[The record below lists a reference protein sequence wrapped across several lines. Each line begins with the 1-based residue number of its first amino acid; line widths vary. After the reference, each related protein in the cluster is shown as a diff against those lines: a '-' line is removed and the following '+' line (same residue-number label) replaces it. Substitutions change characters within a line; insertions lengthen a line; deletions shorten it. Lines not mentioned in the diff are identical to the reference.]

1 MPTRQRNC
9 REIVETWRQFF
20 FADGDEQHGLR
31 SLVFNMQFVRRKLT
45 DLHSISDSKNALAHL
60 LGQKFRPVISGGHE
74 RFVEML
80 GKEGTLASLD
90 GDVVITPSGAMF
102 YYHFLPEENALIV
115 GGAWDEKDGTSAWED
130 YLQTVSKAIPQAK
143 SQDLPVVSPY
153 FEFLREDS
161 EPLQVGPWERKAA
174 ACLRSP
180 GVRQLLKVVS
190 ERGVVSLPEAAQGRS
205 VFEVGEDVK
214 TMADMNIINCEF
226 EVFCKETGQK
236 VSRVSSLA
244 ALDEAAKR
252 GFRCFHCGK
261 AISDEQIVQ
270 SLSVC
275 PQGAVLARHNMW
287 LAYTV
292 GAALLDCGVN
302 AEHILFRS
310 EDNNNS
316 CEVFADYKGSL
327 LMFSI
332 SEQGLDANSVFRI
345 ITRSRFFHPD
355 CTFAITSGA
364 VSAEAYKVIEAEGER
379 MFIVNDIDALQE
391 TINSVSNR
399 ACRSVIGD
407 FLAGID
413 NMTSVNI
420 GRIVGEYFLG
430 VPEVKAPSAAVEVET
445 SSQVVA
451 DAVAQTVE
459 SEVATTQEPVTQVT
473 EPEVAEAV
481 ESVAVAAEEPVA
493 EATEPEAVAAE
504 EPVAE
509 ATEPEAVATEEP
521 VAEATEPEAVATEEP
536 VAEATEPEVVA
547 TVEPAAEATE
557 PEVAA
562 TEEPAAEVVEP
573 EVTATVEP
581 VAEVVEPE
589 VVATEEPAAEVTE
602 PEAVATEQAEVQEIE
617 AELEEKKDED
627 KLPEL
632 EVPQLEVE
640 VSPAS
645 EEITPDQPAFLSA
658 GSESLNGIVSQLLEQ
673 LLENNDP
680 DSLEANLN
688 AISDLGTSSA
698 MIVADDGMP
707 FLGTMETFSDPD
719 SAAAF
724 QPEFISAVNSIADEV
739 ALGSVQRAFIAGES
753 GCLDLYPTADGLTL
767 AVHTIETGSLKYGGR
782 LVEGDTLK
790 KSLVGLTV
798 IDSFFDAVIVMD
810 DVVVEST
817 TQDCDDIAMAAA
829 RMYGA
834 AASYL
839 SELSAGK
846 CSALVVD
853 TDNQMLAI
861 YPLKDESVIVCI
873 LDKGAA
879 ESVWRRDIPGKL
891 ERVQEAL
898 EL

>member
-1 MPTRQRNC
+1 MPGGRRSQGA
-9 REIVETWRQFF
+9 IF

-45 DLHSISDSKNALAHL
+45 DLHSISDSKNALADL

-80 GKEGTLASLD
+80 GKEGTSASLD
-90 GDVVITPSGAMF
+90 GDVVITPAGAMF
-102 YYHFLPEENALIV
+102 YYHFLSEENALVV
-115 GGAWDEKDGTSAWED
+115 GGAWDEKDGTSAWEE
-130 YLQTVSKAIPQAK
+130 YLELVNKAVPQAK
-143 SQDLPVVSPY
+143 IQELPVVSPY

-161 EPLQVGPWERKAA
+161 EPLQVGSWERKAA

-180 GVRQLLKVVS
+180 GVRQLLKIVS

-275 PQGAVLARHNMW
+275 PQGAVLARRNMW

-292 GAALLDCGVN
+292 GAALLDCGVSS
-302 AEHILFRS
+302 EHILFRS
-310 EDNNNS
+310 EDNNSS

-355 CTFAITSGA
+355 CTFAVTSGA

-379 MFIVNDIDALQE
+379 MFIVSDIDTLQE
-391 TINSVSNR
+391 TINSVSDR
-399 ACRSVIGD
+399 ACRSVVGD
-407 FLAGID
+407 FLAGIGA
-413 NMTSVNI
+413 MTSVNV

-430 VPEVKAPSAAVEVET
+430 TPEVKVPSAAVEAAVET
-445 SSQVVA
+445 LASAVSSTVS
-451 DAVAQTVE
+451 AVGSALKDIE
-459 SEVATTQEPVTQVT
+459 SEVAAATEEPI
-473 EPEVAEAV
+473 AEAV
-481 ESVAVAAEEPVA
+481 EPQTVAAEEPVA
-493 EATEPEAVAAE
+493 EV
-504 EPVAE
+504 
-509 ATEPEAVATEEP
+509 
-521 VAEATEPEAVATEEP
+521 
-536 VAEATEPEVVA
+536 
-547 TVEPAAEATE
+547 VEPAA
-557 PEVAA
+557 VAA
-562 TEEPAAEVVEP
+562 EEPAAEVVEP
-573 EVTATVEP
+573 EAIAAEEPVAETAEP
-581 VAEVVEPE
+581 EAVAEVVEPE
-589 VVATEEPAAEVTE
+589 AITAEEPVAEVAE
-602 PEAVATEQAEVQEIE
+602 PEAVAVEEPVAEAIEPEIAATEQAEVSEIE
-617 AELEEKKDED
+617 TELEEKKE
-627 KLPEL
+627 KVELPEL
-632 EVPQLEVE
+632 EVAQSEVE
-640 VSPAS
+640 VSPVS

-658 GSESLNGIVSQLLEQ
+658 GSESLSGIVNRLLEQ

-707 FLGTMETFSDPD
+707 FLGAMETFSDPD

-724 QPEFISAVNSIADEV
+724 QPEFVNTINSIADEV
-739 ALGSVQRAFIAGES
+739 SLGTVQRAFIAGEA
-753 GCLDLYPTADGLTL
+753 GCLDLYPTADNLTL
-767 AVHTIETGSLKYGGR
+767 AVHTTETGSLKYGGR

-817 TQDCDDIAMAAA
+817 TQDCDDMAMAAA
-829 RMYGA
+829 RMYS
-834 AASYL
+834 AASNYL
-839 SELSAGK
+839 SELSVGK

-853 TDNQMLAI
+853 TDIQMLAV

>member
-1 MPTRQRNC
+1 
-9 REIVETWRQFF
+9 
-20 FADGDEQHGLR
+20 
-31 SLVFNMQFVRRKLT
+31 MQFVRRKLT
-45 DLHSISDSKNALAHL
+45 DLRSISDSKNALADL

-90 GDVVITPSGAMF
+90 GDVVITPAGAMF
-102 YYHFLPEENALIV
+102 YYHFLPEENALVV
-115 GGAWDEKDGTSAWED
+115 GGAWDESNGTSAWEE
-130 YLQTVSKAIPQAK
+130 YLKVVNKAAPQAK
-143 SQDLPVVSPY
+143 SQELPIVSPY

-174 ACLRSP
+174 ACLRNP
-180 GVRQLLKVVS
+180 GVRQLLKIVS

-275 PQGAVLARHNMW
+275 PQGAVLARRNMW

-292 GAALLDCGVN
+292 GAALLDCGVSS
-302 AEHILFRS
+302 EHILFRS

-379 MFIVNDIDALQE
+379 MFIVNNIDALQE
-391 TINSVSNR
+391 TINSVSDR
-399 ACRSVIGD
+399 ACRSVVSD

-413 NMTSVNI
+413 AMTSVNV
-420 GRIVGEYFLG
+420 GRIIGEYFLG
-430 VPEVKAPSAAVEVET
+430 VPEVKVPSAALEAVVET
-445 SSQVVA
+445 FASAVSS
-451 DAVAQTVE
+451 AVSAAESALKDVE
-459 SEVATTQEPVTQVT
+459 SEVVVTKEPIAEAIEQPEAVVAE
-473 EPEVAEAV
+473 EPTAEAV
-481 ESVAVAAEEPVA
+481 EPEAAATEEPAAETVEQ
-493 EATEPEAVAAE
+493 PEAVAAE
-504 EPVAE
+504 KPAAE
-509 ATEPEAVATEEP
+509 VIEQPEAVATEEP
-521 VAEATEPEAVATEEP
+521 VAKTVEQLEAIAAEES
-536 VAEATEPEVVA
+536 VAETIEQ
-547 TVEPAAEATE
+547 
-557 PEVAA
+557 
-562 TEEPAAEVVEP
+562 
-573 EVTATVEP
+573 
-581 VAEVVEPE
+581 PE
-589 VVATEEPAAEVTE
+589 VVATEKPTAETAEQPEAVAAEEPAAEAIEQHEAIVAEETAAE
-602 PEAVATEQAEVQEIE
+602 TIEQPEIVATEQTEIPEIE
-617 AELEEKKDED
+617 TELEENKEKIE
-627 KLPEL
+627 LPEL
-632 EVPQLEVE
+632 EVPQPEAE
-640 VSPAS
+640 ISPAS

-658 GSESLNGIVSQLLEQ
+658 GSESLSGIISRLLEQ

-680 DSLEANLN
+680 DSLEADIN

-707 FLGTMETFSDPD
+707 FLGAMETFSDPD

-724 QPEFISAVNSIADEV
+724 QPEFINNINSIADE
-739 ALGSVQRAFIAGES
+739 ASLGTVQRTFIAGES
-753 GCLDLYPTADGLTL
+753 GCLDLYPTADNLTL

-798 IDSFFDAVIVMD
+798 IDSFFDAVIVME

-817 TQDCDDIAMAAA
+817 TQDCDDMAMAAA
-829 RMYGA
+829 RMYS
-834 AASYL
+834 AASDYL

-853 TDNQMLAI
+853 TDIQMLAV

>member
-1 MPTRQRNC
+1 
-9 REIVETWRQFF
+9 
-20 FADGDEQHGLR
+20 
-31 SLVFNMQFVRRKLT
+31 MQFVRRKLT
-45 DLHSISDSKNALAHL
+45 DLHNISDSKNALANL
-60 LGQKFRPVISGGHE
+60 LSQKFRPVISGGHE

-80 GKEGTLASLD
+80 GKEGTLASLS
-90 GDVVITPSGAMF
+90 GDVVVTPSGAMF
-102 YYHFLPEENALIV
+102 YYHFLPQEKALLV
-115 GGAWDEKDGTSAWED
+115 GGAWEEKSGASSWEE
-130 YLQTVSKAIPQAK
+130 YLNIVNKAIPQAK
-143 SQDLPVVSPY
+143 SQVVPVVSPY

-161 EPLQVGPWERKAA
+161 EPLQVGDWERKAA

-180 GVRQLLKVVS
+180 GVRQLLQIVS

-214 TMADMNIINCEF
+214 VMADMNIINCEF

-275 PQGAVLARHNMW
+275 PQGAILARRNMW

-292 GAALLDCGVN
+292 GAALLDCGVSS
-302 AEHILFRS
+302 EHILFRS
-310 EDNNNS
+310 EDHNNS

-355 CTFAITSGA
+355 CTFAVTSGT

-379 MFIVNDIDALQE
+379 MFIVSDIDALQD
-391 TINSVSNR
+391 TINSVSDR
-399 ACRSVIGD
+399 ACRSVVSD

-413 NMTSVNI
+413 ALTSVSV

-430 VPEVKAPSAAVEVET
+430 A
-445 SSQVVA
+445 
-451 DAVAQTVE
+451 
-459 SEVATTQEPVTQVT
+459 
-473 EPEVAEAV
+473 
-481 ESVAVAAEEPVA
+481 
-493 EATEPEAVAAE
+493 
-504 EPVAE
+504 
-509 ATEPEAVATEEP
+509 
-521 VAEATEPEAVATEEP
+521 
-536 VAEATEPEVVA
+536 PEVVDS
-547 TVEPAAEATE
+547 VEPAAEAVE
-557 PEVAA
+557 PEAAAIQEPAAEAVEPEAVAIQ
-562 TEEPAAEVVEP
+562 EPAAEVVEP
-573 EVTATVEP
+573 EAATIQEPAAEAVEP
-581 VAEVVEPE
+581 EAVAIQEPAAEVVEPE
-589 VVATEEPAAEVTE
+589 AATIQEPAAEAVE
-602 PEAVATEQAEVQEIE
+602 PEAAAIQEPAAEAVEPEIE
-617 AELEEKKDED
+617 AKLEEEKDE
-627 KLPEL
+627 LQLSGL
-632 EVPQLEVE
+632 EVPHLEVE
-640 VSPAS
+640 VSPSS
-645 EEITPDQPAFLSA
+645 EEITPDLPAFLSA
-658 GSESLNGIVSQLLEQ
+658 GSESLSGIVSRLLEH
-673 LLENNDP
+673 LLESNDT
-680 DSLEANLN
+680 DSLDADLS
-688 AISDLGTSSA
+688 AVSDLGTSSA
-698 MIVADDGMP
+698 MIISDDGMP
-707 FLGTMETFSDPD
+707 FLGTLETFSDPD

-724 QPEFISAVNSIADEV
+724 QPEFINSINEIADE
-739 ALGSVQRAFIAGES
+739 ASLGTVQRAFIAGES
-753 GCLDLYPTADGLTL
+753 GCLDLYPTADNLTL
-767 AVHTIETGSLKYGGR
+767 AIHTTETGSLQYGGH
-782 LVEGDTLK
+782 LVEDDTLK

-798 IDSFFDAVIVMD
+798 IDSFFDAVIVME

-829 RMYGA
+829 RMYNA
-834 AASYL
+834 ATNYL
-839 SELSAGK
+839 SELSVGK

-853 TDNQMLAI
+853 TDSQMLAI

>member
-1 MPTRQRNC
+1 
-9 REIVETWRQFF
+9 
-20 FADGDEQHGLR
+20 
-31 SLVFNMQFVRRKLT
+31 MQFVRRKLT

-130 YLQTVSKAIPQAK
+130 YLQTINKAIPQAK

-161 EPLQVGPWERKAA
+161 ELLQVGSWERKAA

-214 TMADMNIINCEF
+214 NMADMNIINCEF

-236 VSRVSSLA
+236 ISRVSSLA

-413 NMTSVNI
+413 NMTSVNV

-430 VPEVKAPSAAVEVET
+430 VPEVKAPSVVAEVET

-451 DAVAQTVE
+451 DTAAQAVETK
-459 SEVATTQEPVTQVT
+459 VAATKEPTT
-473 EPEVAEAV
+473 EAV
-481 ESVAVAAEEPVA
+481 ESEAVAAEKPIVEATELAVVATEEPVA
-493 EATEPEAVAAE
+493 EATESEAIATE
-504 EPVAE
+504 EPVVEATESEAIATEEPIAE
-509 ATEPEAVATEEP
+509 AAEPEAVATEEP
-521 VAEATEPEAVATEEP
+521 VAEATESEAVAVEEPITEATEPEVVATEEP

-547 TVEPAAEATE
+547 TEEPVAEATE
-557 PEVAA
+557 PEIAA
-562 TEEPAAEVVEP
+562 TEEP
-573 EVTATVEP
+573 
-581 VAEVVEPE
+581 VAEAV
-589 VVATEEPAAEVTE
+589 E
-602 PEAVATEQAEVQEIE
+602 PEAVATEQSEVQEIE
-617 AELEEKKDED
+617 TELEEKKDED

-640 VSPAS
+640 VSPSS

-707 FLGTMETFSDPD
+707 FLGAMETFSDPD

-724 QPEFISAVNSIADEV
+724 QPEFINTVNNIADEV

-798 IDSFFDAVIVMD
+798 IDSFFDAVIVME

-829 RMYGA
+829 RMYSA
-834 AASYL
+834 ASSYL
-839 SELSAGK
+839 SELSVGK

-853 TDNQMLAI
+853 TDNQILAI

>member
-1 MPTRQRNC
+1 MPGGRRSQGA
-9 REIVETWRQFF
+9 IF

-45 DLHSISDSKNALAHL
+45 DLHSISDSKNALADL

-80 GKEGTLASLD
+80 GKEGTSASLD
-90 GDVVITPSGAMF
+90 GDVVITPAGAMF
-102 YYHFLPEENALIV
+102 YYHFLSEENALVV
-115 GGAWDEKDGTSAWED
+115 GGAWDEKDGTSAWEE
-130 YLQTVSKAIPQAK
+130 YLELVNKAVPQAK
-143 SQDLPVVSPY
+143 IQELPVVSPY

-161 EPLQVGPWERKAA
+161 EPLQVGSWERKAA

-180 GVRQLLKVVS
+180 GVRQLLKIVS

-275 PQGAVLARHNMW
+275 PQGAVLARRNMW

-292 GAALLDCGVN
+292 GAALLDCGVSS
-302 AEHILFRS
+302 EHILFRS
-310 EDNNNS
+310 EDNNSS

-355 CTFAITSGA
+355 CTFAVTSGA

-379 MFIVNDIDALQE
+379 MFIVSDIDTLQE
-391 TINSVSNR
+391 TINSVSDR
-399 ACRSVIGD
+399 ACRSVVGD

-413 NMTSVNI
+413 AMTSVNV

-430 VPEVKAPSAAVEVET
+430 TPEVKVPSAAVEAAVET
-445 SSQVVA
+445 LASAVSS
-451 DAVAQTVE
+451 AVSAVGSALKDIE
-459 SEVATTQEPVTQVT
+459 SEVAAATEEPI
-473 EPEVAEAV
+473 AEAV
-481 ESVAVAAEEPVA
+481 EPQTVAAEEPVA
-493 EATEPEAVAAE
+493 EV
-504 EPVAE
+504 
-509 ATEPEAVATEEP
+509 
-521 VAEATEPEAVATEEP
+521 
-536 VAEATEPEVVA
+536 
-547 TVEPAAEATE
+547 VEPAA
-557 PEVAA
+557 VAA
-562 TEEPAAEVVEP
+562 EEPAAEVVEP
-573 EVTATVEP
+573 EAIAAEEP
-581 VAEVVEPE
+581 VAEV
-589 VVATEEPAAEVTE
+589 AE
-602 PEAVATEQAEVQEIE
+602 PEAVAVEEPVAEASEPEIAATEQAEVSEIE
-617 AELEEKKDED
+617 TELEEKKEKV

-632 EVPQLEVE
+632 EVAQPEVE
-640 VSPAS
+640 VSPVS

-658 GSESLNGIVSQLLEQ
+658 GSESLSGIVNRLLEQ

-707 FLGTMETFSDPD
+707 FLGAMETFSDPD
-719 SAAAF
+719 SAAAY
-724 QPEFISAVNSIADEV
+724 QPEFVNTINSIADEV
-739 ALGSVQRAFIAGES
+739 SLGTVQRAFIAGEA
-753 GCLDLYPTADGLTL
+753 GCLDLYPTADNLTL
-767 AVHTIETGSLKYGGR
+767 AVHTTETGSLKYGGR

-817 TQDCDDIAMAAA
+817 TQDCDDMAMAAA
-829 RMYGA
+829 RMYS
-834 AASYL
+834 AASNYL
-839 SELSAGK
+839 SELSVGK

-853 TDNQMLAI
+853 TDIQMLAV

>member
-1 MPTRQRNC
+1 
-9 REIVETWRQFF
+9 
-20 FADGDEQHGLR
+20 
-31 SLVFNMQFVRRKLT
+31 MQFVRRKLT
-45 DLHSISDSKNALAHL
+45 DLHNISDSKNALANL
-60 LGQKFRPVISGGHE
+60 LSQKFRPVISGGHE

-80 GKEGTLASLD
+80 GKEGTLASLS
-90 GDVVITPSGAMF
+90 GDVVVTPSGAMF
-102 YYHFLPEENALIV
+102 YYHFLPQEKALLV
-115 GGAWDEKDGTSAWED
+115 GGAWEEKSGASSWEE
-130 YLQTVSKAIPQAK
+130 YLNIVNKAIPQAK
-143 SQDLPVVSPY
+143 SQVVPVVSPY

-161 EPLQVGPWERKAA
+161 EPLQVGDWERKAA

-180 GVRQLLKVVS
+180 GVRQLLQIVS

-214 TMADMNIINCEF
+214 VMADMNIINCEF

-275 PQGAVLARHNMW
+275 PQGAILARRNMW

-292 GAALLDCGVN
+292 GAALLDCGVSS
-302 AEHILFRS
+302 EHILFRS
-310 EDNNNS
+310 EDHNNS

-355 CTFAITSGA
+355 CTFAVTSGT

-379 MFIVNDIDALQE
+379 MFIVSDIDALQD
-391 TINSVSNR
+391 TINSVSDR
-399 ACRSVIGD
+399 ACRSVVSD

-413 NMTSVNI
+413 ALTSVSV

-430 VPEVKAPSAAVEVET
+430 A
-445 SSQVVA
+445 
-451 DAVAQTVE
+451 
-459 SEVATTQEPVTQVT
+459 
-473 EPEVAEAV
+473 
-481 ESVAVAAEEPVA
+481 
-493 EATEPEAVAAE
+493 
-504 EPVAE
+504 
-509 ATEPEAVATEEP
+509 
-521 VAEATEPEAVATEEP
+521 
-536 VAEATEPEVVA
+536 PEVVDS
-547 TVEPAAEATE
+547 VEPAAEAVE
-557 PEVAA
+557 PEAAAIQEPAAEAVEPEAVAIQ
-562 TEEPAAEVVEP
+562 EPAAEVVEP
-573 EVTATVEP
+573 EAATIQ
-581 VAEVVEPE
+581 
-589 VVATEEPAAEVTE
+589 EPAAEAVE
-602 PEAVATEQAEVQEIE
+602 PEAAAIQEPAAEAVEPEIE
-617 AELEEKKDED
+617 AKLEEEKDE
-627 KLPEL
+627 LQLSGL
-632 EVPQLEVE
+632 EVPHLEVE
-640 VSPAS
+640 VSPSS
-645 EEITPDQPAFLSA
+645 EEITPDLPAFLSA
-658 GSESLNGIVSQLLEQ
+658 GSESLSGIVSRLLEH
-673 LLENNDP
+673 LLESNDT
-680 DSLEANLN
+680 DSLDADLS
-688 AISDLGTSSA
+688 AVSDLGTSSA
-698 MIVADDGMP
+698 MIISDDGMP
-707 FLGTMETFSDPD
+707 FLGTLETFSDPD

-724 QPEFISAVNSIADEV
+724 QPEFINSINEIADE
-739 ALGSVQRAFIAGES
+739 ASLGTVQRAFIAGES
-753 GCLDLYPTADGLTL
+753 GCLDLYPTADNLTL
-767 AVHTIETGSLKYGGR
+767 AIHTTETGSLQYGGH
-782 LVEGDTLK
+782 LVEDDTLK

-798 IDSFFDAVIVMD
+798 IDSFFDAVIVME

-829 RMYGA
+829 RMYNA
-834 AASYL
+834 ATNYL
-839 SELSAGK
+839 SELSVGK

-853 TDNQMLAI
+853 TDSQMLAI

>member
-1 MPTRQRNC
+1 MPGGRRSQGA
-9 REIVETWRQFF
+9 IF

-45 DLHSISDSKNALAHL
+45 DLHSISDSKNALADL

-80 GKEGTLASLD
+80 GKEGTSASLD
-90 GDVVITPSGAMF
+90 GDVVITPAGAMF
-102 YYHFLPEENALIV
+102 YYHFLSEENALVV
-115 GGAWDEKDGTSAWED
+115 GGAWDEKDGTSAWEE
-130 YLQTVSKAIPQAK
+130 YLELVNKAVPQAK
-143 SQDLPVVSPY
+143 IQELPVVSPY

-161 EPLQVGPWERKAA
+161 EPLQVGSWERKAA

-180 GVRQLLKVVS
+180 GVRQLLKIVS

-275 PQGAVLARHNMW
+275 PQGAVLARRNMW

-292 GAALLDCGVN
+292 GAALLDCGVSS
-302 AEHILFRS
+302 EHILFRS
-310 EDNNNS
+310 EDNNSS

-355 CTFAITSGA
+355 CTFAVTSGA

-379 MFIVNDIDALQE
+379 MFIVSDIDTLQE
-391 TINSVSNR
+391 TINSVSDR
-399 ACRSVIGD
+399 ACRSVVGD

-413 NMTSVNI
+413 AMTSVNV

-430 VPEVKAPSAAVEVET
+430 TPEVKVPSAAVEAAVET
-445 SSQVVA
+445 LASAVSS
-451 DAVAQTVE
+451 AVSAVGSALKDIE
-459 SEVATTQEPVTQVT
+459 SEVAAATEEPI
-473 EPEVAEAV
+473 AEAV
-481 ESVAVAAEEPVA
+481 EPQTVAAEEPVA
-493 EATEPEAVAAE
+493 EV
-504 EPVAE
+504 
-509 ATEPEAVATEEP
+509 
-521 VAEATEPEAVATEEP
+521 
-536 VAEATEPEVVA
+536 
-547 TVEPAAEATE
+547 VEPAA
-557 PEVAA
+557 AA
-562 TEEPAAEVVEP
+562 AEEPAAEVVEP
-573 EVTATVEP
+573 EAVAVEEP
-581 VAEVVEPE
+581 SAEVVEPE
-589 VVATEEPAAEVTE
+589 AITAEEPVAETVE
-602 PEAVATEQAEVQEIE
+602 PEAVAVEEPVAEAIEPEIAATEQAEVSEIE
-617 AELEEKKDED
+617 TELEEKKEKV

-632 EVPQLEVE
+632 EVAQPEVE
-640 VSPAS
+640 VSPVS

-658 GSESLNGIVSQLLEQ
+658 GSESLSGIVNRLLEQ

-707 FLGTMETFSDPD
+707 FLGAMETFSDPD

-724 QPEFISAVNSIADEV
+724 QPEFVNTINSIADEV
-739 ALGSVQRAFIAGES
+739 SLGTVQRAFIAGEA
-753 GCLDLYPTADGLTL
+753 GCLDLYPTADNLTL
-767 AVHTIETGSLKYGGR
+767 AVHTTETGSLKYGGR

-817 TQDCDDIAMAAA
+817 TQDCDDMAMAAA
-829 RMYGA
+829 RMYS
-834 AASYL
+834 AASNYL
-839 SELSAGK
+839 SELSVGK

-853 TDNQMLAI
+853 TDIQMLAV

>member
-1 MPTRQRNC
+1 
-9 REIVETWRQFF
+9 
-20 FADGDEQHGLR
+20 
-31 SLVFNMQFVRRKLT
+31 MQFVRRKLT

-60 LGQKFRPVISGGHE
+60 LSQKFRPVISGGHE

-355 CTFAITSGA
+355 CTFAVTSGA

-413 NMTSVNI
+413 NMTSVNV

-459 SEVATTQEPVTQVT
+459 PEVATTQEPVTQVT

-481 ESVAVAAEEPVA
+481 ESAAVAA
-493 EATEPEAVAAE
+493 
-504 EPVAE
+504 
-509 ATEPEAVATEEP
+509 EEP

>member
-1 MPTRQRNC
+1 M
-9 REIVETWRQFF
+9 QFF

-45 DLHSISDSKNALAHL
+45 DLHSISDSKNALADL

-90 GDVVITPSGAMF
+90 GDVVITPAGAMF
-102 YYHFLPEENALIV
+102 YYHFLSEENALVV
-115 GGAWDEKDGTSAWED
+115 GGAWDEKDGTSAWEE
-130 YLQTVSKAIPQAK
+130 YLELVNKAVPQAK
-143 SQDLPVVSPY
+143 IKELPVVSPY

-161 EPLQVGPWERKAA
+161 EPLQVGSWERKAA

-180 GVRQLLKVVS
+180 GVRQLLKIVS

-275 PQGAVLARHNMW
+275 PQGAVLARRNMW

-292 GAALLDCGVN
+292 GAALLDCGVSS
-302 AEHILFRS
+302 EHILFRS
-310 EDNNNS
+310 EDNNSS

-355 CTFAITSGA
+355 CTFAVTSGA

-379 MFIVNDIDALQE
+379 MFIVSDIDTLQE
-391 TINSVSNR
+391 TINSVSDR
-399 ACRSVIGD
+399 ACRSVVGD
-407 FLAGID
+407 FLADID
-413 NMTSVNI
+413 AMTSVNV

-430 VPEVKAPSAAVEVET
+430 TPEVKVPSAAVEAAVET
-445 SSQVVA
+445 LASAVSSK
-451 DAVAQTVE
+451 DIE
-459 SEVATTQEPVTQVT
+459 SEVAAAT
-473 EPEVAEAV
+473 EELIAEAFKPQT
-481 ESVAVAAEEPVA
+481 VAAEEPVA
-493 EATEPEAVAAE
+493 E
-504 EPVAE
+504 
-509 ATEPEAVATEEP
+509 
-521 VAEATEPEAVATEEP
+521 
-536 VAEATEPEVVA
+536 VV
-547 TVEPAAEATE
+547 VEPAA
-557 PEVAA
+557 VAA
-562 TEEPAAEVVEP
+562 EEPAAEVVEP
-573 EVTATVEP
+573 EAIAAEEP
-581 VAEVVEPE
+581 VAETAEPEAVAAEEPAAEAIEPE
-589 VVATEEPAAEVTE
+589 VAVTEEPAAEAVDPEAVAAEEPATEVVEPEAITAEEPVAETVE
-602 PEAVATEQAEVQEIE
+602 PEAVAVEEPVAEVAEPEAVAVEEPVAEAIEPKIAATEQAEVSEIE
-617 AELEEKKDED
+617 TELEEKKE
-627 KLPEL
+627 KVELPEL
-632 EVPQLEVE
+632 EVAQPEVE
-640 VSPAS
+640 VSPVS

-658 GSESLNGIVSQLLEQ
+658 GSESLSGIVNRLLEQ

-707 FLGTMETFSDPD
+707 FLGAMETFSDPD

-724 QPEFISAVNSIADEV
+724 QPEFVNTINSIADEV
-739 ALGSVQRAFIAGES
+739 SLGTVQRAFIAGEA
-753 GCLDLYPTADGLTL
+753 GCLDLYPTADNLTL
-767 AVHTIETGSLKYGGR
+767 AVHTTETGSLKYGGR

-817 TQDCDDIAMAAA
+817 TQDCDDMAMAAA
-829 RMYGA
+829 RMYS
-834 AASYL
+834 AASNYL
-839 SELSAGK
+839 SELSVGK

-853 TDNQMLAI
+853 TDIQMLAV

>member
-1 MPTRQRNC
+1 
-9 REIVETWRQFF
+9 
-20 FADGDEQHGLR
+20 
-31 SLVFNMQFVRRKLT
+31 MQFVRRKLT
-45 DLHSISDSKNALAHL
+45 DLHSISDSKNALADL

-80 GKEGTLASLD
+80 GKEGTSASLD
-90 GDVVITPSGAMF
+90 GDVVITPAGAMF
-102 YYHFLPEENALIV
+102 YYHFLSEENALVV
-115 GGAWDEKDGTSAWED
+115 GGAWDEKDGTSAWEE
-130 YLQTVSKAIPQAK
+130 YLELVNKAVPQAK
-143 SQDLPVVSPY
+143 IQELPVVSPY

-161 EPLQVGPWERKAA
+161 EPLQVGSWERKAA

-180 GVRQLLKVVS
+180 GVRQLLKIVS

-275 PQGAVLARHNMW
+275 PQGAVLARRNMW

-292 GAALLDCGVN
+292 GAALLDCGVSS
-302 AEHILFRS
+302 EHILFRS
-310 EDNNNS
+310 EDNNSS

-332 SEQGLDANSVFRI
+332 SEQGLDANYVFRI

-355 CTFAITSGA
+355 CTFAVTSGA

-379 MFIVNDIDALQE
+379 MFIVSDIDTLQE
-391 TINSVSNR
+391 TINSVSDR
-399 ACRSVIGD
+399 ACRSVVGD

-413 NMTSVNI
+413 AMTSVNV

-430 VPEVKAPSAAVEVET
+430 TPEVKVPSAAVEAAVET
-445 SSQVVA
+445 LASAVSS
-451 DAVAQTVE
+451 AVSAVGSALKDIE
-459 SEVATTQEPVTQVT
+459 SEVAAATEEPI
-473 EPEVAEAV
+473 AKAV
-481 ESVAVAAEEPVA
+481 EPQTVAAEEPVA
-493 EATEPEAVAAE
+493 EV
-504 EPVAE
+504 
-509 ATEPEAVATEEP
+509 
-521 VAEATEPEAVATEEP
+521 
-536 VAEATEPEVVA
+536 
-547 TVEPAAEATE
+547 VEPAA
-557 PEVAA
+557 VAA
-562 TEEPAAEVVEP
+562 EEPAAEVVEP
-573 EVTATVEP
+573 EAIAAEEP
-581 VAEVVEPE
+581 VAETAEPEAVAAEEPAAEAIEPEVAVTEEPAAEAVDPEAVAAEEPAAEVVEPE
-589 VVATEEPAAEVTE
+589 AVAVEEPVAEAIE
-602 PEAVATEQAEVQEIE
+602 PEIAATEQAEVSEIE
-617 AELEEKKDED
+617 TELEEKKE
-627 KLPEL
+627 KVELPEL
-632 EVPQLEVE
+632 EVAQPEVE
-640 VSPAS
+640 VSPVS

-658 GSESLNGIVSQLLEQ
+658 GSESLSGIVNRLLEQ

-707 FLGTMETFSDPD
+707 FLGAMETFSDPD

-724 QPEFISAVNSIADEV
+724 QPEFVNTINSIADEV
-739 ALGSVQRAFIAGES
+739 SLGTVQRAFIAGEA
-753 GCLDLYPTADGLTL
+753 GCLDLYPTADNLTL
-767 AVHTIETGSLKYGGR
+767 AVHTTETGSLKYGGR

-817 TQDCDDIAMAAA
+817 TQDCDDMAMAAA
-829 RMYGA
+829 RMYS
-834 AASYL
+834 AASNYL
-839 SELSAGK
+839 SELSVGK

-853 TDNQMLAI
+853 TDIQMLAV

>member
-1 MPTRQRNC
+1 
-9 REIVETWRQFF
+9 
-20 FADGDEQHGLR
+20 
-31 SLVFNMQFVRRKLT
+31 MQFVRRKLT
-45 DLHSISDSKNALAHL
+45 DLRSISDSKNALADL

-90 GDVVITPSGAMF
+90 GDVVITPAGAMF
-102 YYHFLPEENALIV
+102 YYHFLPEENALVV
-115 GGAWDEKDGTSAWED
+115 GGAWDESNGTSAWEE
-130 YLQTVSKAIPQAK
+130 YLKVVNKAAPQAK
-143 SQDLPVVSPY
+143 SQELPIVSPY

-174 ACLRSP
+174 ACLRNP
-180 GVRQLLKVVS
+180 GVRQLLKIVS

-275 PQGAVLARHNMW
+275 PQGAVLARRNMW

-292 GAALLDCGVN
+292 GAALLDCGVSS
-302 AEHILFRS
+302 EHILFRS

-379 MFIVNDIDALQE
+379 MFIVNNIDALQE
-391 TINSVSNR
+391 TINSVSDR
-399 ACRSVIGD
+399 ACRSVVSD

-413 NMTSVNI
+413 AMTSVNV
-420 GRIVGEYFLG
+420 GRIIGEYFLG
-430 VPEVKAPSAAVEVET
+430 VPEVKVPSAALEAVVET
-445 SSQVVA
+445 FASAVSS
-451 DAVAQTVE
+451 AVSAAESALKDVE
-459 SEVATTQEPVTQVT
+459 SEVVVTKEPIAEAIEQPEAVVAE
-473 EPEVAEAV
+473 EPTAEAV
-481 ESVAVAAEEPVA
+481 EPEAAATEEPAAETVEQPEAVAAEKPAAEVIEQPEAVATEEPVA
-493 EATEPEAVAAE
+493 KTVEQPEAVAAE

-509 ATEPEAVATEEP
+509 AIEQPEAV
-521 VAEATEPEAVATEEP
+521 VA
-536 VAEATEPEVVA
+536 
-547 TVEPAAEATE
+547 
-557 PEVAA
+557 
-562 TEEPAAEVVEP
+562 EEPAAETIEQP
-573 EVTATVEP
+573 EI
-581 VAEVVEPE
+581 
-589 VVATEEPAAEVTE
+589 
-602 PEAVATEQAEVQEIE
+602 VATEQTEIPEIE
-617 AELEEKKDED
+617 TELEENKEKIE
-627 KLPEL
+627 LPEL
-632 EVPQLEVE
+632 EVPQPEAE
-640 VSPAS
+640 ISPAS

-658 GSESLNGIVSQLLEQ
+658 GSESLSGIISRLLEQ

-680 DSLEANLN
+680 DSLEADIN

-707 FLGTMETFSDPD
+707 FLGAMETFSDPD

-724 QPEFISAVNSIADEV
+724 QPEFINNINSIADE
-739 ALGSVQRAFIAGES
+739 ASLGTVQRTFIAGES
-753 GCLDLYPTADGLTL
+753 GCLDLYPTADNLTL

-798 IDSFFDAVIVMD
+798 IDSFFDAVIVME

-817 TQDCDDIAMAAA
+817 TQDCDDMAMAAA
-829 RMYGA
+829 RMYS
-834 AASYL
+834 AASDYL

-853 TDNQMLAI
+853 TDIQMLAV

>member
-1 MPTRQRNC
+1 
-9 REIVETWRQFF
+9 
-20 FADGDEQHGLR
+20 
-31 SLVFNMQFVRRKLT
+31 MQFVRRKLT
-45 DLHSISDSKNALAHL
+45 DLHSISDSKNALADL

-80 GKEGTLASLD
+80 GKEGTSASLD
-90 GDVVITPSGAMF
+90 GDVVITPAGAMF
-102 YYHFLPEENALIV
+102 YYHFLSEENALVV
-115 GGAWDEKDGTSAWED
+115 GGAWDEKDGTSAWEE
-130 YLQTVSKAIPQAK
+130 YLELVNKAVPQAK
-143 SQDLPVVSPY
+143 IQELPVVSPY

-161 EPLQVGPWERKAA
+161 EPLQVGSWERKAA

-180 GVRQLLKVVS
+180 GVRQLLKIVS

-275 PQGAVLARHNMW
+275 PQGAVLARRNMW

-292 GAALLDCGVN
+292 GAALLDCGVSS
-302 AEHILFRS
+302 EHILFRS
-310 EDNNNS
+310 EDNNSS

-355 CTFAITSGA
+355 CTFAVTSGA

-379 MFIVNDIDALQE
+379 MFIVSDIDTLQE
-391 TINSVSNR
+391 TINSVSDR
-399 ACRSVIGD
+399 ACRSVVGD

-413 NMTSVNI
+413 AMTSVNV

-430 VPEVKAPSAAVEVET
+430 TPEVKVPSAAVEAAVET
-445 SSQVVA
+445 LASAVSS
-451 DAVAQTVE
+451 AVSAVGSALKDIE
-459 SEVATTQEPVTQVT
+459 SEVAAATEEPI
-473 EPEVAEAV
+473 AEAV
-481 ESVAVAAEEPVA
+481 EPQTVAAEEPVAEVVEPAAVAAEEPVA
-493 EATEPEAVAAE
+493 ETAEPEAVAA
-504 EPVAE
+504 
-509 ATEPEAVATEEP
+509 
-521 VAEATEPEAVATEEP
+521 
-536 VAEATEPEVVA
+536 
-547 TVEPAAEATE
+547 
-557 PEVAA
+557 
-562 TEEPAAEVVEP
+562 EEPAAEVVEP
-573 EVTATVEP
+573 EAITAEEP
-581 VAEVVEPE
+581 VAEV
-589 VVATEEPAAEVTE
+589 AE
-602 PEAVATEQAEVQEIE
+602 PEAVAVEEPVAEASEPEIAATEQAEVSEIE
-617 AELEEKKDED
+617 TELEEKKEKV

-632 EVPQLEVE
+632 EVAQPEVE
-640 VSPAS
+640 VSPVS

-658 GSESLNGIVSQLLEQ
+658 GSESLSGIVNRLLEQ

-707 FLGTMETFSDPD
+707 FLGAMETFSDPD

-724 QPEFISAVNSIADEV
+724 QPEFVNTINSIADEV
-739 ALGSVQRAFIAGES
+739 SLGTVQRAFIAGEA
-753 GCLDLYPTADGLTL
+753 GCLDLYPTADNLTL
-767 AVHTIETGSLKYGGR
+767 AVHTTETGSLKYGGR

-817 TQDCDDIAMAAA
+817 TQDCDDMAMAAA
-829 RMYGA
+829 RMYS
-834 AASYL
+834 AASNYL
-839 SELSAGK
+839 SELSVGK

-853 TDNQMLAI
+853 TDIQMLAV

>member
-1 MPTRQRNC
+1 MPGGRRSQGA
-9 REIVETWRQFF
+9 IF

-45 DLHSISDSKNALAHL
+45 DLHSISDSKNALADL

-80 GKEGTLASLD
+80 GKEGTSASLD
-90 GDVVITPSGAMF
+90 GDVVITPAGAMF
-102 YYHFLPEENALIV
+102 YYHFLSEENALVV
-115 GGAWDEKDGTSAWED
+115 GGAWDEKDGTSAWEE
-130 YLQTVSKAIPQAK
+130 YLELVNKAVPQAK
-143 SQDLPVVSPY
+143 IQELPVVSPY

-161 EPLQVGPWERKAA
+161 EPLQVGSWERKAA

-180 GVRQLLKVVS
+180 GVRQLLKIVS

-275 PQGAVLARHNMW
+275 PQGAVLARRNMW

-292 GAALLDCGVN
+292 GAALLDCGVSS
-302 AEHILFRS
+302 EHILFRS
-310 EDNNNS
+310 EDNNSS

-355 CTFAITSGA
+355 CTFAVTSGA

-379 MFIVNDIDALQE
+379 MFIVSDVDTLQE
-391 TINSVSNR
+391 TINSVSDR
-399 ACRSVIGD
+399 ACRSVVGD

-413 NMTSVNI
+413 AMTSVNV

-430 VPEVKAPSAAVEVET
+430 TPEVKVPSAAVEAAVET
-445 SSQVVA
+445 LASAVSS
-451 DAVAQTVE
+451 AVSAVGSALKDIE
-459 SEVATTQEPVTQVT
+459 SEVAAATEEPI
-473 EPEVAEAV
+473 AEAV
-481 ESVAVAAEEPVA
+481 EPQTVAAEEPVAEVVEPAAVAAEEPVA
-493 EATEPEAVAAE
+493 ETAEPEAVAAE
-504 EPVAE
+504 EPAAE
-509 ATEPEAVATEEP
+509 AI
-521 VAEATEPEAVATEEP
+521 
-536 VAEATEPEVVA
+536 EPEVAV
-547 TVEPAAEATE
+547 TEEPAAEAVD
-557 PEVAA
+557 PEAVAA
-562 TEEPAAEVVEP
+562 EEPAAEVVEP
-573 EVTATVEP
+573 EAITAEEP
-581 VAEVVEPE
+581 VAEV
-589 VVATEEPAAEVTE
+589 AE
-602 PEAVATEQAEVQEIE
+602 PEAVAVEEPVAEASEPEIAATEQAEVSEIE
-617 AELEEKKDED
+617 TELEEKKEKV

-632 EVPQLEVE
+632 EVAQPEVE
-640 VSPAS
+640 VSPVS

-658 GSESLNGIVSQLLEQ
+658 GSESLSGIVNRLLEQ

-707 FLGTMETFSDPD
+707 FLGAMETFSDPD
-719 SAAAF
+719 SAAAY
-724 QPEFISAVNSIADEV
+724 QPEFVNTINSIADEV
-739 ALGSVQRAFIAGES
+739 SLGTVQRAFIAGEA
-753 GCLDLYPTADGLTL
+753 GCLDLYPTADNLTL
-767 AVHTIETGSLKYGGR
+767 AVHTTETGSLKYGGR

-817 TQDCDDIAMAAA
+817 TQDCDDMAMAAA
-829 RMYGA
+829 RMYS
-834 AASYL
+834 AASNYL
-839 SELSAGK
+839 SELSVGK

-853 TDNQMLAI
+853 TDIQMLAV

>member
-1 MPTRQRNC
+1 
-9 REIVETWRQFF
+9 
-20 FADGDEQHGLR
+20 
-31 SLVFNMQFVRRKLT
+31 MQFVRRKLT
-45 DLHSISDSKNALAHL
+45 DLHSISDSRNALADL

-90 GDVVITPSGAMF
+90 GDVVITPAGAMF
-102 YYHFLPEENALIV
+102 YYHFLSEENALVV
-115 GGAWDEKDGTSAWED
+115 GGAWDEKDGTSAWEE
-130 YLQTVSKAIPQAK
+130 YLELVNKAVPQAK
-143 SQDLPVVSPY
+143 IQELPVVSPY

-161 EPLQVGPWERKAA
+161 EPLQVGSWERKAA

-180 GVRQLLKVVS
+180 GVRQLLKIVS

-275 PQGAVLARHNMW
+275 PQGAVLARRNMW

-292 GAALLDCGVN
+292 GAALLDCGVSS
-302 AEHILFRS
+302 EHILFRS
-310 EDNNNS
+310 EDNNSS

-355 CTFAITSGA
+355 CTFAVTSGA

-379 MFIVNDIDALQE
+379 MFIVSDIDTLQE
-391 TINSVSNR
+391 TINSVSDR
-399 ACRSVIGD
+399 ACRSVVGD
-407 FLAGID
+407 FLADID
-413 NMTSVNI
+413 AMTSVNV

-430 VPEVKAPSAAVEVET
+430 TPEVKVPSAAVGAAVET
-445 SSQVVA
+445 LASAVSSK
-451 DAVAQTVE
+451 DIE
-459 SEVATTQEPVTQVT
+459 SEVAAAIAAEEPVAEVV
-473 EPEVAEAV
+473 EPA
-481 ESVAVAAEEPVA
+481 AVAAEEPVA
-493 EATEPEAVAAE
+493 ETAEPEAVAA
-504 EPVAE
+504 
-509 ATEPEAVATEEP
+509 
-521 VAEATEPEAVATEEP
+521 
-536 VAEATEPEVVA
+536 
-547 TVEPAAEATE
+547 
-557 PEVAA
+557 
-562 TEEPAAEVVEP
+562 EEPAAEVVEP
-573 EVTATVEP
+573 EAITAEEPVAETVEPEAVAVEEP
-581 VAEVVEPE
+581 VAEV
-589 VVATEEPAAEVTE
+589 AE
-602 PEAVATEQAEVQEIE
+602 PEAVAVEEPVAEAIEPKIAATEQAEVSEIE
-617 AELEEKKDED
+617 TELEEKKE
-627 KLPEL
+627 KVELPEL
-632 EVPQLEVE
+632 EVAQPEVE
-640 VSPAS
+640 VSPVS

-658 GSESLNGIVSQLLEQ
+658 GSESLSGIVNRLLEQ

-707 FLGTMETFSDPD
+707 FLGAMETFSDPD
-719 SAAAF
+719 SAAAY
-724 QPEFISAVNSIADEV
+724 QPEFVNTINSIADEV
-739 ALGSVQRAFIAGES
+739 SLGTVQRAFIAGEA
-753 GCLDLYPTADGLTL
+753 GCLDLYPTADNLTL
-767 AVHTIETGSLKYGGR
+767 AVHTTETGSLKYGGR

-817 TQDCDDIAMAAA
+817 TQDCDDMAMAAA
-829 RMYGA
+829 RMYS
-834 AASYL
+834 AASNYL
-839 SELSAGK
+839 SELSVGE

-853 TDNQMLAI
+853 TDIQMLAV

>member
-1 MPTRQRNC
+1 
-9 REIVETWRQFF
+9 
-20 FADGDEQHGLR
+20 
-31 SLVFNMQFVRRKLT
+31 MQFVRRKLT
-45 DLHSISDSKNALAHL
+45 DLHSISDSKNALADL

-80 GKEGTLASLD
+80 GKEGTSASLD
-90 GDVVITPSGAMF
+90 GDVVITPAGAMF
-102 YYHFLPEENALIV
+102 YYHFLSEENALVV
-115 GGAWDEKDGTSAWED
+115 GGAWDEKDGTSAWEE
-130 YLQTVSKAIPQAK
+130 YLELVNKAVPQAK
-143 SQDLPVVSPY
+143 IQELPVVSPY

-161 EPLQVGPWERKAA
+161 EPLQVGSWERKAA

-180 GVRQLLKVVS
+180 GVRQLLKIVS

-275 PQGAVLARHNMW
+275 PQGAVLARRNMW

-292 GAALLDCGVN
+292 GAALLDCGVSS
-302 AEHILFRS
+302 EHILFRS
-310 EDNNNS
+310 EDNNSS

-355 CTFAITSGA
+355 CTFAVTSGA

-379 MFIVNDIDALQE
+379 MFIVSDIDTLQE
-391 TINSVSNR
+391 TINSVSDR
-399 ACRSVIGD
+399 ACRSVVGD

-413 NMTSVNI
+413 AMTSVNV

-430 VPEVKAPSAAVEVET
+430 TPEVKVPSAAVEAAVET
-445 SSQVVA
+445 LASAVSS
-451 DAVAQTVE
+451 AVSAVESARKDIE
-459 SEVATTQEPVTQVT
+459 SEVAAAT
-473 EPEVAEAV
+473 EKPIAEAV
-481 ESVAVAAEEPVA
+481 EPQTVAAEEPVA
-493 EATEPEAVAAE
+493 EV
-504 EPVAE
+504 
-509 ATEPEAVATEEP
+509 
-521 VAEATEPEAVATEEP
+521 
-536 VAEATEPEVVA
+536 
-547 TVEPAAEATE
+547 VEPAA
-557 PEVAA
+557 VAA
-562 TEEPAAEVVEP
+562 EEPAAEVVEP
-573 EVTATVEP
+573 EAITAEEP

-589 VVATEEPAAEVTE
+589 AITAEEPVAEVAE
-602 PEAVATEQAEVQEIE
+602 PEAVAVEEPVAEASEPEIAATEQAEVSEIE
-617 AELEEKKDED
+617 TELEEKKEKV

-632 EVPQLEVE
+632 EVAQPEVE
-640 VSPAS
+640 VSPVS

-658 GSESLNGIVSQLLEQ
+658 GSESLSGIVNRLLEQ

-707 FLGTMETFSDPD
+707 FLGAMETFSDPD

-724 QPEFISAVNSIADEV
+724 QPEFVNTINSIADEV
-739 ALGSVQRAFIAGES
+739 SLGTVQRAFIAGEA
-753 GCLDLYPTADGLTL
+753 GCLDLYPTADNLTL
-767 AVHTIETGSLKYGGR
+767 AVHTTETGSLKYGGR

-817 TQDCDDIAMAAA
+817 TQDCDDMAMAAA
-829 RMYGA
+829 RMYS
-834 AASYL
+834 AASNYL
-839 SELSAGK
+839 SELSVGK

-853 TDNQMLAI
+853 TDIQMLAV

>member
-1 MPTRQRNC
+1 MPGGRRSQGA
-9 REIVETWRQFF
+9 IF

-45 DLHSISDSKNALAHL
+45 DLHSISDSKNALADL

-90 GDVVITPSGAMF
+90 GDVVITPAGAMF
-102 YYHFLPEENALIV
+102 YYHFLSEENALVV
-115 GGAWDEKDGTSAWED
+115 GGAWDEKDGTSAWEE
-130 YLQTVSKAIPQAK
+130 YLELVNKAVPQAK
-143 SQDLPVVSPY
+143 IQELPVVSPY

-161 EPLQVGPWERKAA
+161 EPLQVGSWERKAA

-180 GVRQLLKVVS
+180 SVRQLLRIVS

-275 PQGAVLARHNMW
+275 PQGAVLARRNMW

-292 GAALLDCGVN
+292 GAALLDCGVSS
-302 AEHILFRS
+302 EHILFRS
-310 EDNNNS
+310 EDNNSS

-355 CTFAITSGA
+355 CTFAVTSGA
-364 VSAEAYKVIEAEGER
+364 VSAEACKVIEAEGER
-379 MFIVNDIDALQE
+379 MFIVSDIDTLQE
-391 TINSVSNR
+391 TINSVSDR
-399 ACRSVIGD
+399 ACRSVVGD

-413 NMTSVNI
+413 AMTSVNV

-430 VPEVKAPSAAVEVET
+430 TPEVKVPSAAVEAAVET
-445 SSQVVA
+445 LASAVSS
-451 DAVAQTVE
+451 AVSAVESALKDIE
-459 SEVATTQEPVTQVT
+459 SEVAAATEEPI
-473 EPEVAEAV
+473 AEAV
-481 ESVAVAAEEPVA
+481 EPQTVAAEEPVA
-493 EATEPEAVAAE
+493 EV
-504 EPVAE
+504 
-509 ATEPEAVATEEP
+509 
-521 VAEATEPEAVATEEP
+521 
-536 VAEATEPEVVA
+536 
-547 TVEPAAEATE
+547 VEPAA
-557 PEVAA
+557 VAA
-562 TEEPAAEVVEP
+562 EEPAAEVVEP
-573 EVTATVEP
+573 EAIAAEEPVAETAEPEAVAAEEPAAEAVEP
-581 VAEVVEPE
+581 EVAVTEEPAAEAVDPEAVAAEEPAAEVVEPE
-589 VVATEEPAAEVTE
+589 AITAEEPVAEAIE
-602 PEAVATEQAEVQEIE
+602 PEIAATEQAEVSEIE
-617 AELEEKKDED
+617 TELEEKKE
-627 KLPEL
+627 KVELPEL
-632 EVPQLEVE
+632 EVAQPEVE
-640 VSPAS
+640 VSPVC

-658 GSESLNGIVSQLLEQ
+658 GSESLSGIVNRLLEQ
-673 LLENNDP
+673 LLENNEP

-707 FLGTMETFSDPD
+707 FLGAMETFSDPD
-719 SAAAF
+719 YAAAY
-724 QPEFISAVNSIADEV
+724 QPEFVNTINSIADEV
-739 ALGSVQRAFIAGES
+739 SLGTVQRAFIAGEA
-753 GCLDLYPTADGLTL
+753 GCLDLYPTADNLTL
-767 AVHTIETGSLKYGGR
+767 AVHTTETGSLKYGGR

-817 TQDCDDIAMAAA
+817 TQDCDDMAMAAA
-829 RMYGA
+829 RMYS
-834 AASYL
+834 AASNYL
-839 SELSAGK
+839 SELSVGK

-853 TDNQMLAI
+853 TDIQMLAI

-879 ESVWRRDIPGKL
+879 ESVWRRDIPGRL

>member
-1 MPTRQRNC
+1 MPGGRRSQGA
-9 REIVETWRQFF
+9 IF

-45 DLHSISDSKNALAHL
+45 DLHSISDSKNALADL

-80 GKEGTLASLD
+80 GKEGTSASLD
-90 GDVVITPSGAMF
+90 GDVVITPAGAMF
-102 YYHFLPEENALIV
+102 YYHFLSEENALVV
-115 GGAWDEKDGTSAWED
+115 GGAWDEKDGTSAWEE
-130 YLQTVSKAIPQAK
+130 YLELVNKAVPQAK
-143 SQDLPVVSPY
+143 IQELPVVSPY

-161 EPLQVGPWERKAA
+161 EPLQVGSWERKAA

-180 GVRQLLKVVS
+180 GVRQLLKIVS

-275 PQGAVLARHNMW
+275 PQGAVLARRNMW

-292 GAALLDCGVN
+292 GAALLDCGVSS
-302 AEHILFRS
+302 EHILFRS
-310 EDNNNS
+310 EDNNSS

-332 SEQGLDANSVFRI
+332 SEQWLDANSVFRI

-355 CTFAITSGA
+355 CTFAVTSGA

-379 MFIVNDIDALQE
+379 MFIVSDIDTLQE
-391 TINSVSNR
+391 TINSVSDR
-399 ACRSVIGD
+399 ACRSVVGD

-413 NMTSVNI
+413 AMTSVNV

-430 VPEVKAPSAAVEVET
+430 TPEVKVPSAAVEAAVET
-445 SSQVVA
+445 LASAVSS
-451 DAVAQTVE
+451 AVSAVESGRKDIE
-459 SEVATTQEPVTQVT
+459 SEVAAAT
-473 EPEVAEAV
+473 EKPIAEAV
-481 ESVAVAAEEPVA
+481 EPQTVAAEEPVAEVVEPAAVAAEEPVA
-493 EATEPEAVAAE
+493 ETAEPEAVAAE
-504 EPVAE
+504 EPAAE
-509 ATEPEAVATEEP
+509 AIEPEAVA
-521 VAEATEPEAVATEEP
+521 AE
-536 VAEATEPEVVA
+536 
-547 TVEPAAEATE
+547 EPAAEAVD
-557 PEVAA
+557 PEAVAA
-562 TEEPAAEVVEP
+562 EEPAAEVVEP
-573 EVTATVEP
+573 EAITAEEP
-581 VAEVVEPE
+581 VAETV
-589 VVATEEPAAEVTE
+589 E
-602 PEAVATEQAEVQEIE
+602 PEAVAVEEPVAEASEPEIAATEQAEVSEIE
-617 AELEEKKDED
+617 TELEEKKEKV

-632 EVPQLEVE
+632 EVAQPEVE
-640 VSPAS
+640 VSPVS

-658 GSESLNGIVSQLLEQ
+658 GSESLSGIVNRLLEQ

-707 FLGTMETFSDPD
+707 FLGAMETFSDPD

-724 QPEFISAVNSIADEV
+724 QPEFVNTINSIADEV
-739 ALGSVQRAFIAGES
+739 SLGTVQRAFIAGEA
-753 GCLDLYPTADGLTL
+753 GCLDLYPTADNLTL
-767 AVHTIETGSLKYGGR
+767 AVHTTETGSLKYGGR

-817 TQDCDDIAMAAA
+817 TQDCDDMAMAAA
-829 RMYGA
+829 RMYS
-834 AASYL
+834 AASNYL
-839 SELSAGK
+839 SELSVGK

-853 TDNQMLAI
+853 TDIQMLAV

>member
-1 MPTRQRNC
+1 
-9 REIVETWRQFF
+9 
-20 FADGDEQHGLR
+20 
-31 SLVFNMQFVRRKLT
+31 MQFVRRKLT
-45 DLHSISDSKNALAHL
+45 DLHSISDSRNALADL

-90 GDVVITPSGAMF
+90 GDVVITPAGAMF
-102 YYHFLPEENALIV
+102 YYHFLSEENALVV
-115 GGAWDEKDGTSAWED
+115 GGAWDEKDGTSAWEE
-130 YLQTVSKAIPQAK
+130 YLELVNKAVPQAK
-143 SQDLPVVSPY
+143 IQELPVVSPY

-161 EPLQVGPWERKAA
+161 EPLQVGSWERKAA

-180 GVRQLLKVVS
+180 GVRQLLKIVS

-275 PQGAVLARHNMW
+275 PQGAVLARRNMW

-292 GAALLDCGVN
+292 GAALLDCGVSS
-302 AEHILFRS
+302 EHILFRS
-310 EDNNNS
+310 EDNNSS

-355 CTFAITSGA
+355 CTFAVTSGA

-379 MFIVNDIDALQE
+379 MFIVSDIDTLQE
-391 TINSVSNR
+391 TINSVSDR
-399 ACRSVIGD
+399 ACRSVVGD
-407 FLAGID
+407 FLADID
-413 NMTSVNI
+413 AMTSVNV

-430 VPEVKAPSAAVEVET
+430 TPEVKVPSAAVGAAVET
-445 SSQVVA
+445 LASAVSSK
-451 DAVAQTVE
+451 DIE
-459 SEVATTQEPVTQVT
+459 SEVAAAIAAEEPVAEVV
-473 EPEVAEAV
+473 EPA
-481 ESVAVAAEEPVA
+481 AVAAEEPVA
-493 EATEPEAVAAE
+493 ETAEPEAVAA
-504 EPVAE
+504 
-509 ATEPEAVATEEP
+509 
-521 VAEATEPEAVATEEP
+521 
-536 VAEATEPEVVA
+536 
-547 TVEPAAEATE
+547 
-557 PEVAA
+557 
-562 TEEPAAEVVEP
+562 EEPAAEVVEP
-573 EVTATVEP
+573 EAITAEEP
-581 VAEVVEPE
+581 AAEVVEPE
-589 VVATEEPAAEVTE
+589 AITAEEPVAETVE
-602 PEAVATEQAEVQEIE
+602 PEAVAVEEPVAEVAEPEAVAVEEPVAEAIEPKIAATEQAEVSEIE
-617 AELEEKKDED
+617 TELEEKKE
-627 KLPEL
+627 KVELPEL
-632 EVPQLEVE
+632 EVAQPEVE
-640 VSPAS
+640 VSPVS

-658 GSESLNGIVSQLLEQ
+658 GSESLSGIVNRLLEQ

-707 FLGTMETFSDPD
+707 FLGAMETFSDPD
-719 SAAAF
+719 SAAAY
-724 QPEFISAVNSIADEV
+724 QPEFVNTINSIADEV
-739 ALGSVQRAFIAGES
+739 SLGTVQRAFIAGEA
-753 GCLDLYPTADGLTL
+753 GCLDLYPTADNLTL
-767 AVHTIETGSLKYGGR
+767 AVHTTETGSLKYGGR

-817 TQDCDDIAMAAA
+817 TQDCDDMAMAAA
-829 RMYGA
+829 RMYS
-834 AASYL
+834 AASNYL
-839 SELSAGK
+839 SELSVGE

-853 TDNQMLAI
+853 TDIQMLAV

>member
-1 MPTRQRNC
+1 MPGGRRSQGA
-9 REIVETWRQFF
+9 IF

-45 DLHSISDSKNALAHL
+45 DLHSISDSKNALADL

-80 GKEGTLASLD
+80 GKEGTSASLD
-90 GDVVITPSGAMF
+90 GDVVITPAGAMF
-102 YYHFLPEENALIV
+102 YYHFLSEENALVV
-115 GGAWDEKDGTSAWED
+115 GGAWDEKDGTSAWEE
-130 YLQTVSKAIPQAK
+130 YLELVNKAVPQAK
-143 SQDLPVVSPY
+143 IQELPVVSPY

-161 EPLQVGPWERKAA
+161 EPLQVGSWERKAA

-180 GVRQLLKVVS
+180 GVRQLLKIVS

-275 PQGAVLARHNMW
+275 PQGAVLARRNMW

-292 GAALLDCGVN
+292 GAALLDCGVSS
-302 AEHILFRS
+302 EHILFRS
-310 EDNNNS
+310 EDNNSS

-355 CTFAITSGA
+355 CTFAVTSGA

-379 MFIVNDIDALQE
+379 MFIVSDIDTLQE
-391 TINSVSNR
+391 TINSVSDR
-399 ACRSVIGD
+399 ACRSVVGD

-413 NMTSVNI
+413 AMTSVNV

-430 VPEVKAPSAAVEVET
+430 TPEVKVPSAAVEAAVET
-445 SSQVVA
+445 LASAVSSTVS
-451 DAVAQTVE
+451 AVESALKDIE
-459 SEVATTQEPVTQVT
+459 SEVAAATEEPI
-473 EPEVAEAV
+473 AEAV
-481 ESVAVAAEEPVA
+481 EPQTVAAEEPVAEVVEPAAVAAEEPVA
-493 EATEPEAVAAE
+493 ETAEPEAVAAE
-504 EPVAE
+504 EPAAE
-509 ATEPEAVATEEP
+509 AIEPEAVA
-521 VAEATEPEAVATEEP
+521 A
-536 VAEATEPEVVA
+536 
-547 TVEPAAEATE
+547 
-557 PEVAA
+557 
-562 TEEPAAEVVEP
+562 EEPAAEVVEP
-573 EVTATVEP
+573 EAITAEEP
-581 VAEVVEPE
+581 VAEV
-589 VVATEEPAAEVTE
+589 AE
-602 PEAVATEQAEVQEIE
+602 PEAVAVEEPVAEASEPEIAATEQAEVSEIE
-617 AELEEKKDED
+617 TELEEKKEKV

-632 EVPQLEVE
+632 EVAQPEVE
-640 VSPAS
+640 VSPVS

-658 GSESLNGIVSQLLEQ
+658 GSESLSGIVNRLLEQ

-707 FLGTMETFSDPD
+707 FLGAMETFSDPD

-724 QPEFISAVNSIADEV
+724 QPEFVNTINSIADEV
-739 ALGSVQRAFIAGES
+739 SLGTVQRAFIAGEA
-753 GCLDLYPTADGLTL
+753 GCLDLYPTADNLTL
-767 AVHTIETGSLKYGGR
+767 AVHTTETGSLKYGGR

-817 TQDCDDIAMAAA
+817 TQDCDDMAMAAA
-829 RMYGA
+829 RMYS
-834 AASYL
+834 AASNYL
-839 SELSAGK
+839 SELSVGK

-853 TDNQMLAI
+853 TDIQMLAV

>member
-1 MPTRQRNC
+1 
-9 REIVETWRQFF
+9 
-20 FADGDEQHGLR
+20 
-31 SLVFNMQFVRRKLT
+31 MQFVRRKLT
-45 DLHSISDSKNALAHL
+45 GLHSINDSKNVLANL
-60 LGQKFRPVISGGHE
+60 LGQKFCPVISGGHE
-74 RFVEML
+74 QFVEML
-80 GKEGTLASLD
+80 GKGSNLASLD
-90 GDVVITPSGAMF
+90 GDVVVTPAGEMF
-102 YYHFLPEENALIV
+102 YYHFLPEEKALVV
-115 GGAWDEKDGTSAWED
+115 GGAWDESKGASAWEE
-130 YLQTVSKAIPQAK
+130 YLETVKKAVPQAK
-143 SQDLPVVSPY
+143 CQELPVVSPY

-161 EPLQVGPWERKAA
+161 EPLPVGEWERKAA

-180 GVRQLLKVVS
+180 GVRKLLKIVS

-214 TMADMNIINCEF
+214 IMADMNIINCEF

-275 PQGAVLARHNMW
+275 PQGAVLARRNMW

-292 GAALLDCGVN
+292 GAALLDCGVDS
-302 AEHILFRS
+302 EHILFRS
-310 EDNNNS
+310 EDNNHS

-355 CTFAITSGA
+355 CTFAVTSGT

-391 TINSVSNR
+391 TINSISDR
-399 ACRSVIGD
+399 ACRSVVSD

-413 NMTSVNI
+413 DMTSVSV

-430 VPEVKAPSAAVEVET
+430 VPEVEVSVPEKVAEPSHEVVLEVEPEHLPKVEP
-445 SSQVVA
+445 VVIA
-451 DAVAQTVE
+451 ETVAKDEPSVENIAE
-459 SEVATTQEPVTQVT
+459 SELVSDSKVVDPKSD
-473 EPEVAEAV
+473 AE
-481 ESVAVAAEEPVA
+481 S
-493 EATEPEAVAAE
+493 
-504 EPVAE
+504 
-509 ATEPEAVATEEP
+509 VATEEAAVLQENGAMP
-521 VAEATEPEAVATEEP
+521 AVETESTVVLDSSIDKIDSRQPEVAGVELTEES
-536 VAEATEPEVVA
+536 VDEQSV
-547 TVEPAAEATE
+547 TVEPESEAVTEELPEKAAPIESVKEDEATSIELPSEEISE
-557 PEVAA
+557 P
-562 TEEPAAEVVEP
+562 VEP
-573 EVTATVEP
+573 LKEG
-581 VAEVVEPE
+581 
-589 VVATEEPAAEVTE
+589 
-602 PEAVATEQAEVQEIE
+602 
-617 AELEEKKDED
+617 KDESQ
-627 KLPEL
+627 LPES
-632 EVPQLEVE
+632 EVLQSGGE
-640 VSPAS
+640 VSPSS
-645 EEITPDQPAFLSA
+645 EEITPDLPAFLSA
-658 GSESLNGIVSQLLEQ
+658 GSESLSDIVSRLLEQ

-680 DSLEANLN
+680 DVLEADLN
-688 AISDLGTSSA
+688 AVSDLGTSSA
-698 MIVADDGMP
+698 MIVGDDGMP
-707 FLGTMETFSDPD
+707 FLGAMETFSDPEL
-719 SAAAF
+719 AAAY
-724 QPEFISAVNSIADEV
+724 QPELINNINGIADEA
-739 ALGSVQRAFIAGES
+739 ALGTVQRVFIAGES
-753 GCLDLYPTADGLTL
+753 GCLDLYPAADNLTL
-767 AVHTIETGSLKYGGR
+767 AVHTIETGSLKYGGS
-782 LVEGDTLK
+782 LVKDDTLK

-817 TQDCDDIAMAAA
+817 TQDCDDMAMAAA
-829 RMYGA
+829 RMYD
-834 AASYL
+834 AASNYL
-839 SELSAGK
+839 SELNVGK
-846 CSALVVD
+846 CFALMVD

-879 ESVWRRDIPGKL
+879 EFVWRRDIPGKL

>member
-1 MPTRQRNC
+1 
-9 REIVETWRQFF
+9 
-20 FADGDEQHGLR
+20 
-31 SLVFNMQFVRRKLT
+31 MQFVRRKLT
-45 DLHSISDSKNALAHL
+45 DLRNISDSKNTLASL
-60 LGQKFRPVISGGHE
+60 LGQKFRPVISGGHD
-74 RFVEML
+74 RFVEIL
-80 GKEGTLASLD
+80 GQEGTLASLD
-90 GDVVITPSGAMF
+90 GDVVITPAGEMF
-102 YYHFLPEENALIV
+102 YYHFLAKENALVV
-115 GGAWDEKDGTSAWED
+115 GGAWEGKNGEAAWKEFMEVVD
-130 YLQTVSKAIPQAK
+130 KAVPQAK
-143 SQDLPVVSPY
+143 CQELPVVSPY

-161 EPLQVGPWERKAA
+161 EPLQVGEWERKAA

-205 VFEVGEDVK
+205 MFEVGEDVK
-214 TMADMNIINCEF
+214 NMADMNIINCEF

-275 PQGAVLARHNMW
+275 PQGAILARRNMW

-292 GAALLDCGVN
+292 GAALLDCGVSS
-302 AEHILFRS
+302 EHILFRS
-310 EDNNNS
+310 EDNDHS

-355 CTFAITSGA
+355 CTFAVTSGA

-379 MFIVNDIDALQE
+379 MLIVSDIDTLKDA
-391 TINSVSNR
+391 INSVSDR
-399 ACRSVIGD
+399 ACRSVVSD

-413 NMTSVNI
+413 DMTSVSV

-430 VPEVKAPSAAVEVET
+430 APEVVEPSVKAEPEVSKVADLTKDVFSDMAAEVSAVESVVEEEAKAEPSAEIMPTESQEISMEEISKLAEPEAMATPETKNVAPEAVAEAVAETPAVEVGQIEET
-445 SSQVVA
+445 VA
-451 DAVAQTVE
+451 REEPSVTVE
-459 SEVATTQEPVTQVT
+459 SESAVENIAEAI
-473 EPEVAEAV
+473 PEVATGV
-481 ESVAVAAEEPVA
+481 EV
-493 EATEPEAVAAE
+493 EPEAEKIELPVLDETVEGEKELPISEEEVAQS
-504 EPVAE
+504 
-509 ATEPEAVATEEP
+509 EPEISFSTED
-521 VAEATEPEAVATEEP
+521 V
-536 VAEATEPEVVA
+536 
-547 TVEPAAEATE
+547 
-557 PEVAA
+557 
-562 TEEPAAEVVEP
+562 
-573 EVTATVEP
+573 
-581 VAEVVEPE
+581 
-589 VVATEEPAAEVTE
+589 
-602 PEAVATEQAEVQEIE
+602 
-617 AELEEKKDED
+617 
-627 KLPEL
+627 
-632 EVPQLEVE
+632 
-640 VSPAS
+640 
-645 EEITPDQPAFLSA
+645 TPDQPAFLSV
-658 GSESLNGIVSQLLEQ
+658 GSESLSSIVSQLLEQ
-673 LLENNDP
+673 LLEGNDT
-680 DSLEANLN
+680 DSLESSLN
-688 AISDLGTSSA
+688 SISDLGTSSA

-707 FLGTMETFSDPD
+707 FLGAMETFSDPD

-724 QPEFISAVNSIADEV
+724 QPEFISAINSIAEE
-739 ALGSVQRAFIAGES
+739 ASLGTVQRAFIAAES
-753 GCLDLYPTADGLTL
+753 GCLDLYPTADNLTL
-767 AVHTIETGSLKYGGR
+767 AVHTLETGSLKYGGH

-834 AASYL
+834 AANYL
-839 SELSAGK
+839 SELSVGK
-846 CSALVVD
+846 CSALIID
-853 TDNQMLAI
+853 TDSQMLAI
-861 YPLKDESVIVCI
+861 YPLKDDSVIVCI

-879 ESVWRRDIPGKL
+879 ESAWRREIPGKL